1 MEVFNIFLLVFLFVT
16 MIYFTDVVFNQRSLT
31 QRYKFQ
37 ISSLIF
43 FILTLMIGLKGTI
56 GSDYGSYFL
65 DYIYV
70 KEYYE
75 ENFVFR
81 TQSLDLVYE
90 FIVNLIVSSELSYNY
105 IGMIV
110 GTILIWS
117 ILFFAGKE
125 KDYLLIILIFLSYHY
140 FILGMGYIRQGLS
153 IAFLLFFINFWRN
166 EKIILS
172 LLFFILAVLSHK
184 FSILYGFLIFLRPKG
199 KWFYLNIYFYLV
211 LLIGIVAIYFYI
223 FSVNDLKYYLD
234 VYKMETSKWAY
245 YRVLAFSVCAMIFF
259 SKKSFFKKRAD
270 YRYLYI
276 SANFLVL
283 LVPFSFFFSTI
294 ADRISTYFLPFAFII
309 IGNLSEILTQSYKK
323 KIKYFLVFILFT
335 HLFLWT
341 NFSNQSKYYVPF
353 EMLDLPSDK
362 INPYKYMIGKYC
374 C

>member
-234 VYKMETSKWAY
+234 VYKMETSKGAY

>member
-81 TQSLDLVYE
+81 TQSLDLLYE

-211 LLIGIVAIYFYI
+211 SLIGIVAIYFYI

-234 VYKMETSKWAY
+234 VYKMETSKGAY